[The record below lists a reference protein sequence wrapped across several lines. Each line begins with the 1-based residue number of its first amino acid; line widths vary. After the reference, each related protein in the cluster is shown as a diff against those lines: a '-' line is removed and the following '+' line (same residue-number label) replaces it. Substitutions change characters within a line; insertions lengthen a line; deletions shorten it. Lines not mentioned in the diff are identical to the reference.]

1 MGKITVETC
10 EIEGLKII
18 TPTVFGDERGYFM
31 ETYNYNDYK
40 VAGIDMEFV
49 HGMLFVRLEGVLSK
63 RTSKELNEVLD
74 RMIHVHGVRYF
85 VINLE
90 DLSFL
95 DEEGVSVI
103 MSHYHDIVLHDG
115 RLIVCGDRSH
125 LNQKVAD
132 ELDQAL
138 PDVERSSDE
147 LSAFRLMHI

>member
-1 MGKITVETC
+1 M
-10 EIEGLKII
+10 
-18 TPTVFGDERGYFM
+18 FQ
-31 ETYNYNDYK
+31 
-40 VAGIDMEFV
+40 IDMEFV

-74 RMIHVHGVRYF
+74 RMIHVHGVRFF

-90 DLSFL
+90 ALSFL
-95 DEEGVSVI
+95 DEDGINVI
-103 MSHYHDIVLHDG
+103 MSHYQDVVLHDG

>member
-1 MGKITVETC
+1 
-10 EIEGLKII
+10 
-18 TPTVFGDERGYFM
+18 
-31 ETYNYNDYK
+31 
-40 VAGIDMEFV
+40 
-49 HGMLFVRLEGVLSK
+49 
-63 RTSKELNEVLD
+63 
-74 RMIHVHGVRYF
+74 
-85 VINLE
+85 
-90 DLSFL
+90 
-95 DEEGVSVI
+95 